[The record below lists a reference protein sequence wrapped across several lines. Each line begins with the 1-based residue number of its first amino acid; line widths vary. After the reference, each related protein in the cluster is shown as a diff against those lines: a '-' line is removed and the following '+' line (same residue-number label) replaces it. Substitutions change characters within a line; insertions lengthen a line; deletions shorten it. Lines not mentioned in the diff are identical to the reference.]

1 MKHNKQRNVGVLFE
15 ILNHAVLTEVSNN
28 NPTKAHKIFSLIK
41 ENFVKPTE
49 ISKAYKIY
57 SQFLYSEA
65 RNYYFAS
72 KFVENLKKEYG
83 KTIDRNKLI
92 AEVNTLM
99 QNVSRLTNKKEML
112 KTKVPNYKTL
122 ASFYIKLHEGDQ
134 YLSSRETLRLDETLF
149 EHLMENQEAKRVRD
163 RRGQFEEPT
172 NFCNEEAQTGKLSLI
187 LAIQKFDEAYKHL
200 LTKEQKDYLVKYYT
214 SSDDNEFK
222 KWICERVD
230 DLLNEVTNKAL
241 TIEDKKI
248 KEKIDLVTEKLQGI
262 AKQPAVT
269 TNNLKDIL
277 LSVEM
282 KDKLQLF

>member
-134 YLSSRETLRLDETLF
+134 YLTSRETLQLD
-149 EHLMENQEAKRVRD
+149 D
-163 RRGQFEEPT
+163 PT
-172 NFCNEEAQTGKLSLI
+172 SYYLNFIKFSMIKNSFCFYSLI
-187 LAIQKFDEAYKHL
+187 FKRGNK
-200 LTKEQKDYLVKYYT
+200 T
-214 SSDDNEFK
+214 S
-222 KWICERVD
+222 
-230 DLLNEVTNKAL
+230 
-241 TIEDKKI
+241 
-248 KEKIDLVTEKLQGI
+248 
-262 AKQPAVT
+262 
-269 TNNLKDIL
+269 NNN
-277 LSVEM
+277 
-282 KDKLQLF
+282 

>member
-1 MKHNKQRNVGVLFE
+1 M
-15 ILNHAVLTEVSNN
+15 
-28 NPTKAHKIFSLIK
+28 
-41 ENFVKPTE
+41 
-49 ISKAYKIY
+49 
-57 SQFLYSEA
+57 
-65 RNYYFAS
+65 
-72 KFVENLKKEYG
+72 
-83 KTIDRNKLI
+83 
-92 AEVNTLM
+92 
-99 QNVSRLTNKKEML
+99 
-112 KTKVPNYKTL
+112 
-122 ASFYIKLHEGDQ
+122 
-134 YLSSRETLRLDETLF
+134 
-149 EHLMENQEAKRVRD
+149 
-163 RRGQFEEPT
+163 
-172 NFCNEEAQTGKLSLI
+172 I

>member
-134 YLSSRETLRLDETLF
+134 YLTSRETLQLDETLF

-248 KEKIDLVTEKLQGI
+248 KEKI
-262 AKQPAVT
+262 ACRQP
-269 TNNLKDIL
+269 TNQIN
-277 LSVEM
+277 S
-282 KDKLQLF
+282 QFPFLFL